1 MGKINLETFC
11 GGALAEQFNRV
22 LQEITRNVHDP
33 NTGAKKARKLN
44 LTITFKPNEDRTLVK
59 TEISAKASLV
69 PADSI
74 KTTVVMG
81 KDIRTGAVEITEY
94 DKQIKGQLTVD
105 QEGRTFDP
113 TTGEIVNQAVP
124 ASAAEPRIV
133 RPLKAAAAE

>member
-1 MGKINLETFC
+1 
-11 GGALAEQFNRV
+11 
-22 LQEITRNVHDP
+22 
-33 NTGAKKARKLN
+33 
-44 LTITFKPNEDRTLVK
+44 
-59 TEISAKASLV
+59 
-69 PADSI
+69 
-74 KTTVVMG
+74 MG

>member
-33 NTGAKKARKLN
+33 NTDAEKARKLN

-105 QEGRTFDP
+105 QEGRTL
-113 TTGEIVNQAVP
+113 I
-124 ASAAEPRIV
+124 
-133 RPLKAAAAE
+133 RPQGKL